1 MITRSPPRWQRFDQ
15 FPRYSIYHPVRK
27 IRQNARS
34 NLQKHGVAFADAVTV
49 FADER
54 ALTIQDDYPDE
65 DRYVTIG
72 MDAFGRVLVVLFTWR
87 EEVIR
92 IISARKATRRESK
105 QYEGD

>member
-1 MITRSPPRWQRFDQ
+1 MDYQWDVQ
-15 FPRYSIYHPVRK
+15 K
-27 IRQNARS
+27 ARS
-34 NLQKHGVAFADAVTV
+34 NLRKHGITFADAVSV

-54 ALTIQDDYPDE
+54 ALTISDDYPGE

-72 MDAFGRVLVVLFTWR
+72 MDAFGRVLVVVFIWR

-92 IISARKATRRESK
+92 IISARKATAQERK